1 MSMRPCS
8 SEAARTQAVAW
19 SLSPRSTGAVAVI
32 EPPAARTI
40 ASVSRLPAWSRSQP
54 TTTAPPAAAPR
65 AAPPRPWPP
74 AVPEIRATRPLN
86 RPVTLLSSFLAER
99 AKGTLVEKQ
108 RRPSAGVCA
117 EVVVEVKDVR
127 HDQPVVARLVHGPDA
142 AVDPG
147 QSPFDARAQCPR
159 ARGPGHARELVGA
172 ADREPAADRLL
183 IGGQDAGAEL
193 ALLGHHRPGR
203 RGQGDAQRHQR
214 RVERQRGEGLN
225 RQSDRPSLVPRGD
238 DHDPGREVAKRRP
251 EIRGPVHPASHYAIL
266 RVDSCAD
273 FSGSVNDFCIC
284 KSNFDLTKMLRGRP
298 DREL

>member
-8 SEAARTQAVAW
+8 SAAARTQAVAW

-32 EPPAARTI
+32 ESPAARTI

-54 TTTAPPAAAPR
+54 TTTAPSAANRSAAA
-65 AAPPRPWPP
+65 RPWPP

-108 RRPSAGVCA
+108 RRPSAAVCA
-117 EVVVEVKDVR
+117 EVVVEVKDAG

-142 AVDPG
+142 AVEPG

-172 ADREPAADRLL
+172 ADREPSADRLL
-183 IGGQDAGAEL
+183 IRGQDAGAE
-193 ALLGHHRPGR
+193 
-203 RGQGDAQRHQR
+203 
-214 RVERQRGEGLN
+214 
-225 RQSDRPSLVPRGD
+225 
-238 DHDPGREVAKRRP
+238 
-251 EIRGPVHPASHYAIL
+251 PAH
-266 RVDSCAD
+266 
-273 FSGSVNDFCIC
+273 
-284 KSNFDLTKMLRGRP
+284 
-298 DREL
+298 